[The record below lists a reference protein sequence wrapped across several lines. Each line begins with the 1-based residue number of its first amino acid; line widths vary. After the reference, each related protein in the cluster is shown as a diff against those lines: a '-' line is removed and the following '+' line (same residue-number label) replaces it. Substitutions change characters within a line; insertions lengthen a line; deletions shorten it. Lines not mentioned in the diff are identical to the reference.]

1 MRTSIIRPGLLVALS
16 STVSGGVQYKRVDLD
31 APADGVAGDAI
42 GETRREVTRWETTR
56 VIEDPAEHDRA
67 VKARGKACKEIRD
80 ICSDTNFGLLCPVD
94 READLDAAIKRAYA
108 LADEHNALAK
118 CTRVAIYTIKGRI
131 ASTDEEAARAIGSEV
146 TALLDA
152 MSRGIEQMDVKAI
165 REAATRAADMS
176 AMLGDEQIA
185 RVSDAV
191 EQARKA
197 ARTIVKRIEKKGENA
212 ASVLQD
218 IQRGAIEKARFAFLD
233 LDTPAVEAQAPVEN
247 VQRFAELDCEAPAVV
262 EAAPPSGDVAGETP
276 PTGETL
282 AASAV

>member
-31 APADGVAGDAI
+31 APADGVVGDTL
-42 GETRREVTRWETTR
+42 GETKREVTRWETTR

-67 VKARGKACKEIRD
+67 SKTRGKACKEIRD

-108 LADEHNALAK
+108 LADEHNAGAK

-197 ARTIVKRIEKKGENA
+197 ARTIVARIQKKGENA

-218 IQRGAIEKARFAFLD
+218 IQRGDIEKARFAFLD
-233 LDTPAVEAQAPVEN
+233 LDAPAVEAQAPVEN
-247 VQRFAELDCEAPAVV
+247 VQRFADLDCDAPAV
-262 EAAPPSGDVAGETP
+262 EAAPASGDVAGESP
-276 PTGETL
+276 SGESI
-282 AASAV
+282 AASA